1 MSQARTLLTRSRL
14 LTLTG
19 AGGIGKTRLAL
30 RIARDVRR
38 SFPDGAWVV
47 DLGPVEDEALV
58 AQTVLAALGLDH
70 TSALP
75 VMTVLV
81 DHLADKQLLL
91 VLDNCEHLLNASAV
105 LVRTL
110 LAAAP
115 GLKVLVTSRQSLG
128 IDAEALLTVPPLSTP
143 NPDRPPPPKAMLRCS
158 CSWSGPRPS
167 SANSHSVR
175 TIAGPSP
182 ASATVWTVSR
192 SRSSWRQPGCGCC
205 VLSSSSPFW
214 ATVWIC

>member
-105 LVRTL
+105 LVRSARPESAGDQSTVTRHRRRGPADR
-110 LAAAP
+110 AAA
-115 GLKVLVTSRQSLG
+115 V
-128 IDAEALLTVPPLSTP
+128 DAES
-143 NPDRPPPPKAMLRCS
+143 
-158 CSWSGPRPS
+158 
-167 SANSHSVR
+167 
-175 TIAGPSP
+175 
-182 ASATVWTVSR
+182 
-192 SRSSWRQPGCGCC
+192 
-205 VLSSSSPFW
+205 
-214 ATVWIC
+214 